1 MPSSCTPET
10 GSPSVP
16 TLSLLLQSLAATTL
30 LSAFLSLI
38 YLIPHTTKVMS
49 LFCAWLLLLSTMPST
64 FGHAFIHGI
73 SPPFSRLHNIP
84 QTIFSVI
91 CSYIATQAHATAT
104 VNSPAVNTG
113 CRDPIPNFIVL
124 KFSGSQSNFFFNFL
138 RTLHTVF
145 YNSIYLPIN
154 CAQTSVSSPTLG
166 ICCGLSPS
174 GLVPLW
180 LRGGR
185 NSKKAVGR
193 GGSE

>member
-1 MPSSCTPET
+1 MFGFFYLAQCPPHSVMPSHME
-10 GSPSVP
+10 
-16 TLSLLLQSLAATTL
+16 
-30 LSAFLSLI
+30 
-38 YLIPHTTKVMS
+38 Y
-49 LFCAWLLLLSTMPST
+49 
-64 FGHAFIHGI
+64 
-73 SPPFSRLHNIP
+73 RLHFQGCI
-84 QTIFSVI
+84 IFHRLFSHTVI
-91 CSYIATQAHATAT
+91 YSYIATQAHATAT

-113 CRDPIPNFIVL
+113 CRDLIPNFIVL
-124 KFSGSQSNFFFNFL
+124 KFSRSQSNFFFNFL

-154 CAQTSVSSPTLG
+154 CAQKLISSPTLG